1 MSVTIRCVVQVR
13 AIASFLLAKCERSIG
28 QKAVVAATLIVVYKG
43 ASLYCDAAFAS
54 QVLLFKSCIN
64 A

>member
-13 AIASFLLAKCERSIG
+13 AIASLLLAKCERSIG

-43 ASLYCDAAFAS
+43 ASLY
-54 QVLLFKSCIN
+54 VTLLLPPRCYYLN
-64 A
+64 HV

>member
-13 AIASFLLAKCERSIG
+13 AIASLLLAKCERSIG

-43 ASLYCDAAFAS
+43 ASLYCDAALAS
-54 QVLLFKSCIN
+54 
-64 A
+64 